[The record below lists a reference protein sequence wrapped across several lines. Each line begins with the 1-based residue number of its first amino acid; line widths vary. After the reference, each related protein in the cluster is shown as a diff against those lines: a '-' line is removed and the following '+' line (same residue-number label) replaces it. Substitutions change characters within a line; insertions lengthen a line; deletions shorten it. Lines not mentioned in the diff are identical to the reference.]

1 MDKKKRTVMSNVDEN
16 RGNLIKL
23 SHFIHDNPEI
33 GMKEYKAVDA
43 IEKLLAA
50 NGISMKKNI
59 AGMETAFQTTVIGGR
74 PGPGPHIALLAEYD
88 ALEGIGHG
96 CGHNIIATCSTGAF
110 LAVAKEIKDL
120 AGKVSLIGTPAEEAL
135 GSKSI
140 LVNKGIFDDVDY
152 ALMIHPTAG
161 TNLINRS
168 ARATTSLRIHYIG
181 KAAHSAMPQ
190 NGINALSA
198 AIELFNGIDR
208 LRSTFLLSDNVNGV
222 ILDGGKAAN
231 VIPEESTCL
240 FSIRTKTVIEMNA
253 LTDKI
258 RRAAEAAAMLIG
270 TKVEITQGNVLY
282 ERYTNLPMSEA
293 FKHNMEALGEKMNY
307 ADNTKFYGS
316 SDIGNVSVHIP
327 IIHDYLNISA
337 KPVNEHSTD
346 FANDAISPRADE
358 ICIKGAKGL
367 AMTVI
372 DILESTALR
381 KKINEYQKIT
391 VPRAYIE

>member
-135 GSKSI
+135 GSKAI